1 MYNQNDIIVSEFSGR
16 VKSILNGNIKKI
28 ILFGSRARGDYKS
41 HSDYDF
47 LIIADK
53 RDENT
58 KESLLEICV
67 DMLNKYDTLVSF
79 ILCDEKEWA
88 NKRKFPIG
96 LNIIKEGI
104 EL

>member
-1 MYNQNDIIVSEFSGR
+1 MYKQSDIVITEFIRR
-16 VKSILNGNIKKI
+16 VKLVLDNRLKKI
-28 ILFGSRARGDYKS
+28 ILFGSRARGDYRTD
-41 HSDYDF
+41 SDYDF

-53 RDENT
+53 RDDNT
-58 KESLLEICV
+58 KESVLEICV

-79 ILCDEKEWA
+79 ILCDENEWA
-88 NKRKFPIG
+88 HKKKFPIG